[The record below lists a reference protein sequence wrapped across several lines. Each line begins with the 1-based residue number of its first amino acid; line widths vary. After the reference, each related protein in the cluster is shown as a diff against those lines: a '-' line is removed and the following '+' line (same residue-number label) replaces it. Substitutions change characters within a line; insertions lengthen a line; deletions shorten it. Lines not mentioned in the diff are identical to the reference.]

1 MAPTGATEGAVQKI
15 AIILGIVVVVLLVGY
30 WLATG
35 GLPKR
40 EPAAWLSA
48 RPIAHRGQW
57 TDGPERP
64 ENSLAAFAE
73 AARNGYAVELD
84 AQLSADGQVVVFHDD
99 DLERMTGVSGA
110 LGDRTLAQLQDLRLL
125 GGKETIPTLAQVF
138 ELVDGRVPVFVEI
151 KNPGKVGALE
161 DKVAGEVAAYDGEAT
176 IMSFNPFSM
185 ARVAATEPAIPR
197 GQVASALKDSG
208 RAFYEVFLLRYLLMN
223 WKSKPDYIAYD
234 IQELPS
240 TTTKIQQ
247 WRGRPLIGWVANS
260 AQELQTAEEFCDTV
274 EFNPKPPESGE

>member
-1 MAPTGATEGAVQKI
+1 MKTT
-15 AIILGIVVVVLLVGY
+15 AIVLGVVAVLLVVGY
-30 WLATG
+30 WFATG
-35 GLPKR
+35 GLPGR
-40 EPAAWLSA
+40 EPAAWLTA
-48 RPIAHRGQW
+48 QAIAHRGQW

-73 AARNGYAVELD
+73 AAGNGYAIELD
-84 AQLSADGQVVVFHDD
+84 AQLSADGRVVVFHDD
-99 DLERMTGVSGA
+99 ELERMTGAPGKLA
-110 LGDRTLAQLQDLRLL
+110 DRSLQQLQELRLL
-125 GGKETIPTLAQVF
+125 GGDERIPTLAEVF
-138 ELVDGRVPVFVEI
+138 ELIDGRAPVFVEI

-161 DKVAGEVAAYDGEAT
+161 DTVAREVAAYDGEAT

-185 ARVAATEPAIPR
+185 ARVAAAEPEIPR

-223 WKSKPDYIAYD
+223 WESKPDYIAYD
-234 IQELPS
+234 LNELPS

-260 AQELQTAEEFCDTV
+260 AKEREAAEEICDAV
-274 EFNPKPPESGE
+274 EFNPHAPASED